1 MTTMTDEQLAAIRAR
16 CSAVPDTKLIMLDS
30 DNDLFD
36 ELAIHMVRDQLLVG
50 EIAWLNKDDVSR
62 AYGEIFAHAR
72 ADIPALLA
80 YIDELLAE
88 VERLRADAELG
99 RLVREVLPLM
109 AVEPPANH
117 HTALICW
124 GGSGWD
130 VFYACDDWSLPD
142 TAPSTT
148 PEDALRSARE
158 NMEQHRMLVGYYP
171 DFRAAEAQT

>member
-1 MTTMTDEQLAAIRAR
+1 MTDLAEIRAR
-16 CSAVPDTKLIMLDS
+16 CEAATPGPWIREGAVISSLRGVWYALKTSADRA
-30 DNDLFD
+30 DLSLMF
-36 ELAIHMVRDQLLVG
+36 
-50 EIAWLNKDDVSR
+50 R
-62 AYGEIFAHAR
+62 ACE
-72 ADIPALLA
+72 DIPA
-80 YIDELLAE
+80 LLAE